1 VLRCAGGGMRLTGL
15 NGDRGDGCSGLAEK
29 SVVKRP
35 CDRREVETTIM
46 IATDPADS
54 AVVVMC

>member
-1 VLRCAGGGMRLTGL
+1 MVIEATV
-15 NGDRGDGCSGLAEK
+15 CSGLAEK

-35 CDRREVETTIM
+35 CGRREVETTIM

-54 AVVVMC
+54 AVVVMCWDKGAGAWWV